1 MAGYSKIYCI
11 GPEGGFMGFDG
22 INRLDLLILVGDGD
36 RRWFEARIFNPEI
49 RPLGEVEIII
59 PQGPDHPDSLL
70 DALIAFFP
78 SYFDDCPTMAQVRK
92 EIEGVQRLD
101 FDRGEGIPES
111 WEQLRKEARK
121 LVKNLP
127 VYEAVLKK
135 VE

>member
-11 GPEGGFMGFDG
+11 GPEGGFMGSDG

-101 FDRGEGIPES
+101 FDRGEGIPGS

>member
-1 MAGYSKIYCI
+1 
-11 GPEGGFMGFDG
+11 
-22 INRLDLLILVGDGD
+22 
-36 RRWFEARIFNPEI
+36 
-49 RPLGEVEIII
+49 
-59 PQGPDHPDSLL
+59 
-70 DALIAFFP
+70 
-78 SYFDDCPTMAQVRK
+78 MAQVRK

-135 VE
+135 WNKQPAKQRIQLLGQ

>member
-1 MAGYSKIYCI
+1 
-11 GPEGGFMGFDG
+11 MGSDG

>member
-11 GPEGGFMGFDG
+11 GPEGGFMGSDG